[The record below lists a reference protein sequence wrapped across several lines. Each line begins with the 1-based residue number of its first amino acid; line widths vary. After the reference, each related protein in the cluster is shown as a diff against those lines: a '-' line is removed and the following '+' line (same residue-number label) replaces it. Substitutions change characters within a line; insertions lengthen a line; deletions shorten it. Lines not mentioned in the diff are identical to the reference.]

1 MMSIKL
7 VSQSGFDAW
16 VDGLTAARTVYAPQA
31 KGDKFAFDRLDRA
44 AALRLDYDVT
54 ILPPK
59 KYFQP
64 QREVL
69 MRFNRKTVEFESV
82 YDEEPFVLFGV
93 HPYDMAAIS
102 QMDKVFTMDHFDKH
116 YMARR
121 VAATIVVSSVQTTSS
136 SVFAGC
142 MGHAT
147 AQGRTDHDV
156 LLTKLPGG
164 DYVVDP
170 RSEKGDELCE
180 ALAQAPEANAAAL
193 AAREKVWKQNKA
205 NLRQHELKVTPES
218 LPALLERSRTHPVWE
233 EKAELCYSCGSC
245 NFVCP
250 TCYCFDVEDE
260 LNWDLETGQRLRR
273 WDGCMLVDFAA
284 VAGGHNFR
292 SKRSARYAHRYYRKG
307 KYSWDTYGEI
317 SCVGCGRCIT
327 ACTANIANPVEIFN
341 TLAERSG

>member
-1 MMSIKL
+1 MSIKL
-7 VSQSGFDAW
+7 VSRSILDGW
-16 VDGLTAARTVYAPQA
+16 VDGLIAARTVYGPQA
-31 KGDKFAFDRLDRA
+31 KEDKFAFDRLLSA
-44 AALRLDYDVT
+44 SALRLDYDVT

-69 MRFNRKTVEFESV
+69 MRFNRNTVEFESV
-82 YDEEPFVLFGV
+82 IDEEPFVLFGV

-121 VAATIVVSSVQTTSS
+121 AAATIVVTTVQTPSA
-136 SVFAGC
+136 SVFAAC

-147 AQGRTDHDV
+147 AQGRNDHDV
-156 LLTKLPGG
+156 LVTKLPGG
-164 DYVVDP
+164 NYVVDP
-170 RSEKGDELCE
+170 RTEKGDALCE
-180 ALAQAPEANAAAL
+180 ALAEAPEANAAAL
-193 AAREKVWKQNKA
+193 AAREKIWEENKKL
-205 NLRQHELKVTPES
+205 LRKHELKVAPER
-218 LPALLERSRTHPVWE
+218 LPELLEHARFHPVWE

-260 LNWDLETGQRLRR
+260 LSWDLETGERVRK

-307 KYSWDTYGEI
+307 KYSWESYGEI

-341 TLAERSG
+341 TLVEDPR

>member
-1 MMSIKL
+1 MSIKL
-7 VSQSGFDAW
+7 VDQPTLDAW
-16 VDGLTAARTVYAPQA
+16 IDALIAEQVVYGVQA
-31 KGDKFAFDRLDRA
+31 KEDKFAFDRLRKA
-44 AALRLDYDVT
+44 SALRLDYDVT

-69 MRFNRKTVEFESV
+69 MRFNRKTVTFESV
-82 YDEEPFVLFGV
+82 IEEEPFVLFGV
-93 HPYDMAAIS
+93 HPYDMVAIS

-121 VAATIVVSSVQTTSS
+121 AAATIVVSTVQTPSS
-136 SVFAGC
+136 SVFAAC
-142 MGHAT
+142 MGNAT
-147 AQGRTDHDV
+147 MKGRTDHDV
-156 LLTKLPGG
+156 LVTKLPSGR
-164 DYVVDP
+164 YVVDP
-170 RSEKGDELCE
+170 RSQKGDKLCE
-180 ALAQAPEANAAAL
+180 GLADAPEADAEAL
-193 AAREKVWKQNKA
+193 DSREEVWADNERR
-205 NLRQHELKVTPES
+205 LRKYELEVKPEE
-218 LPALLERSRTHPVWE
+218 LPALLERSRAHPVWE

-260 LNWDLETGQRLRR
+260 MNWDMETGQRVRK
-273 WDGCMLVDFAA
+273 WDGCMLEDFAA

-292 SKRSARYAHRYYRKG
+292 GKRSARYSHRYYRKG

-341 TLAERSG
+341 ILAEERP

>member
-1 MMSIKL
+1 MSIKL
-7 VSQSGFDAW
+7 VSQSTLDFW
-16 VDGLTAARTVYAPQA
+16 VNRLIRAQPVYGVQA
-31 KGDKFAFDRLDRA
+31 KGDKFAFDRLSSA
-44 AALRLDYDVT
+44 SALRLDYDVT

-82 YDEEPFVLFGV
+82 FDEEPFVLFGV

-121 VAATIVVSSVQTTSS
+121 AAATIVVSTVQTPSS

-147 AQGRTDHDV
+147 ARGRGDHDV
-156 LLTKLPGG
+156 LVTKLPGG
-164 DYVVDP
+164 DYLVDP
-170 RSEKGDELCE
+170 RTEKGDVLCE
-180 ALAQAPEANAAAL
+180 ALADAPEANAAAL
-193 AAREKVWKQNKA
+193 EARERAWEDNESR
-205 NLRQHELKVTPES
+205 LRKHELKVPPEH
-218 LPALLERSRTHPVWE
+218 LPALLARSRSHPMWE

-250 TCYCFDVEDE
+250 TCYCFEVEDE
-260 LNWDLETGQRLRR
+260 LDWNLETGERVRK

-292 SKRSARYAHRYYRKG
+292 SKKSARYAHRYYRKG
-307 KYSWDTYGEI
+307 MYSWESYGEI

-341 TLAERSG
+341 ALSEDPR

>member
-1 MMSIKL
+1 MSIKL
-7 VSQSGFDAW
+7 VSQLALDGW
-16 VDGLTAARTVYAPQA
+16 VDALIANQAVYAPQA
-31 KGDKFAFDRLDRA
+31 KADKFAFDRLQSA
-44 AALRLDYDVT
+44 SALRLDYDVT

-69 MRFNRKTVEFESV
+69 MRFNRKTVEFEPV

-102 QMDKVFTMDHFDKH
+102 QMDKVFMMDHFDKH

-121 VAATIVVSSVQTTSS
+121 AAATIVVSTVQTPSS
-136 SVFAGC
+136 SVFASC

-147 AQGRTDHDV
+147 VQGRSDHDV
-156 LLTKLPGG
+156 LVTKIPSGQYL
-164 DYVVDP
+164 VDP
-170 RSEKGDELCE
+170 RTEKGDALCD
-180 ALAQAPEANAAAL
+180 ALAEAPEANAAAL
-193 AAREKVWKQNKA
+193 SAREKVWKENKKR
-205 NLRQHELKVTPES
+205 LRRHELKVAPES
-218 LPALLERSRTHPVWE
+218 LPELLEHARNHPVWE
-233 EKAELCYSCGSC
+233 EKAELCHSCGSC

-260 LNWDLETGQRLRR
+260 LSWDLENGERIRK

-307 KYSWDTYGEI
+307 KYSWESYGEI

-327 ACTANIANPVEIFN
+327 ACTVNIANPVEIFN
-341 TLAERSG
+341 RLAEDPR